1 MNIELMLA
9 KRQLTEDHLTC
20 AIRKDGAVFTSTE
33 RGVKPLLGFLDEGLN
48 LFRAYAADHVVGN
61 GAAYLY
67 VLLKVRAVYA
77 DVMSRPALETLNKFG
92 IEAEYGEL
100 VDHIRNRKGDGVCP
114 IEEAVAAAK
123 TPTDALRRIRIRLA
137 ELNASF

>member
-1 MNIELMLA
+1 MNTELNLA
-9 KRQLTEDHLTC
+9 KKQLTNDHLTC

-33 RGVKPLLGFLDEGLN
+33 RGVAPLLGYLDEGLN
-48 LFRAYAADHVVGN
+48 LSRAYAADRVVGN

-77 DVMSRPALETLNKFG
+77 DVMSRPAFDTLTKYG

-100 VDHIRNRKGDGVCP
+100 VDHIQNRRGDGICP

-123 TPTDALRRIRIRLA
+123 TPTDALRRIRVRLA
-137 ELNASF
+137 ELRASV